1 MSESSVSDLNASVS
15 ARTVTP
21 TTSAC
26 WTERTVAPPRTF
38 ASAFA
43 AFQTAVNT
51 HPDDLAEARRRRD
64 LFDTAYCSLPDV
76 IDVFCS
82 GSLARRTHIDPIH
95 DVDTVVIFDATHH
108 PDWNAA
114 GASAV
119 AALIYTRDHAIDLLG
134 RPGAKFGY
142 ELAKAEVRNH
152 SVRCTFKT
160 KLRDAD
166 FTVDV
171 TPALRQADGTL
182 RIPEKNSSDWITSD
196 PEHLINV
203 VHDRQ
208 EAWDLYVPCVRDVK
222 YWRRGV
228 DTKVKSLV
236 MEIIALDS
244 LRPAPT
250 IQQALANFFAAAEIR
265 VNSPIEDP
273 AGHCGPIQPDLDVP
287 VLRAALKQCAE
298 LARRAIEEE
307 RIGRIDDALR
317 TWRKI
322 LGSKF
327 PAPIGA
333 PGVAGIAA
341 VAPAVARPRRMPD
354 HGQG

>member
-1 MSESSVSDLNASVS
+1 
-15 ARTVTP
+15 
-21 TTSAC
+21 
-26 WTERTVAPPRTF
+26 VAPPRTL

-51 HPDDLAEARRRRD
+51 DPDDLAEARRRRD
-64 LFDTAYCSLPDV
+64 LFDAAFCSLNDV

-82 GSLARRTHIDPIH
+82 GSLARRTQIDPIH
-95 DVDTVVIFDATHH
+95 DVDTVVIFNAAHH
-108 PDWNAA
+108 PDWNAP
-114 GASAV
+114 GGSAI
-119 AALIYTRDHAIDLLG
+119 AALSYTRDHAMDLLG
-134 RPGAKFGY
+134 RFGAKFGY

-171 TPALRQADGTL
+171 TPAQRQSDGTL
-182 RIPEKNSSDWITSD
+182 RIPEKDSNGWITTD
-196 PEHLINV
+196 PQYLIKLV
-203 VHDRQ
+203 RDRQ
-208 EAWDLYVPCVRDVK
+208 EAWDLYVPGVRDLK
-222 YWRRGV
+222 YWRRSV

-236 MEIIALDS
+236 IEIIALDS
-244 LRPAPT
+244 LGPAPT

-265 VNSPIEDP
+265 VNNPIKDP
-273 AGHCGPIQPDLDVP
+273 AGHCGLIQPDLDVP
-287 VLRAALKQCAE
+287 VLRAALKE
-298 LARRAIEEE
+298 SGNLARRALEEE
-307 RIGRIDDALR
+307 RLGRIDDALR

-322 LGSKF
+322 LGSNF

>member
-1 MSESSVSDLNASVS
+1 MSESNVSDLNVSVL
-15 ARTVTP
+15 AP
-21 TTSAC
+21 TDAPETSAC
-26 WTERTVAPPRTF
+26 WTERTVAPPRTL
-38 ASAFA
+38 ATAFA

-51 HPDDLAEARRRRD
+51 DPDDLAEARRRRD
-64 LFDTAYCSLPDV
+64 LFDTAYCSLTDV

-114 GASAV
+114 GASAL
-119 AALIYTRDHAIDLLG
+119 AALIYTRDHAIDLIG

-152 SVRCTFKT
+152 SVRCTFRT

-196 PEHLINV
+196 PEHLINL

-208 EAWDLYVPCVRDVK
+208 EAWDLYVLCVRDVK
-222 YWRRGV
+222 YWRLGV

-244 LRPAPT
+244 LRPAAT
-250 IQQALANFFAAAEIR
+250 IEQALANFFAAAEIR

-287 VLRAALKQCAE
+287 VLRAALKQSAE

-322 LGSKF
+322 LGTKF
-327 PAPIGA
+327 QAPIGVPGIGTLA
-333 PGVAGIAA
+333 PAA
-341 VAPAVARPRRMPD
+341 VRPRRMPD
-354 HGQG
+354 NGQG